1 MPAKI
6 NMEKVTRVLGAT
18 STADFIVQGSRVSDL
33 DTILWMKKFQDYE
46 LSHHPE
52 LTGSTSI
59 VTHVLQ
65 YNGGVMPEN
74 QAQLDAVLAAMP
86 EDTKESIMASSL
98 SGIIRFTTTDME
110 NTRMQSLK
118 EQMIADIEFLEPP
131 VGITVQPTG
140 SFEMFTSLL
149 GSMAESKEMMNILGF
164 IFVFVFLIL
173 VYRHFHAVSPII
185 PIIFVVGWNAVAMY
199 ILGID
204 YSPLTATLGSMT
216 IGVAAE
222 YTILVME
229 RYSEEE
235 ERLHDPIAAIQESVN
250 KIGTAITVSG
260 LATFFGFSALCL
272 ATFPIISNFGVTTLI
287 AVAFSLMGAIFIMPA
302 VLSVMGQ
309 ITAWFENRHKNDVPK
324 GQEQL

>member
-1 MPAKI
+1 VLLTIPKD
-6 NMEKVTRVLGAT
+6 TR
-18 STADFIVQGSRVSDL
+18 
-33 DTILWMKKFQDYE
+33 
-46 LSHHPE
+46 
-52 LTGSTSI
+52 
-59 VTHVLQ
+59 
-65 YNGGVMPEN
+65 
-74 QAQLDAVLAAMP
+74 
-86 EDTKESIMASSL
+86 ESYLASSL
-98 SGIIRFTTTDME
+98 SGIIRFSTIDLET
-110 NTRMQSLK
+110 NPMQSLK
-118 EQMIADIEFLEPP
+118 EQMVSDIEFLEPP

-140 SFEMFTSLL
+140 NFEMYTTLL

-199 ILGID
+199 VLGID

-216 IGVAAE
+216 IGVADE

-287 AVAFSLMGAIFIMPA
+287 AVAFSLLGAIFIMPA

-309 ITAWFENRHKNDVPK
+309 VTAWFEARHTSSVP
-324 GQEQL
+324 EAEI